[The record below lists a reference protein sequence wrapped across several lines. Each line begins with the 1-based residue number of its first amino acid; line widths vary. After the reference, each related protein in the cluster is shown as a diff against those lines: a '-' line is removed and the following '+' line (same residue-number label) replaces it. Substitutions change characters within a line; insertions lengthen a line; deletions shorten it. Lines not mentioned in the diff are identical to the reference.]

1 MTDQQTA
8 IQRYTTE
15 QEGLED
21 AARDVV
27 RVRDQI
33 DQSGPHGL
41 PGVSREDLQRLLLNA
56 ETRLATAVC
65 ARPAARQAL
74 PDRAHT
80 PLEEPSR

>member
-8 IQRYTTE
+8 MQRYTAE
-15 QEGLED
+15 QAELED

-33 DQSGPHGL
+33 DRHGPHGL

-56 ETRLATAVC
+56 EARLATADV
-65 ARPAARQAL
+65 ALQAARQEL
-74 PDRAHT
+74 PDRAQAH
-80 PLEEPSR
+80 LEGSSR

>member
-56 ETRLATAVC
+56 EARLATADV
-65 ARPAARQAL
+65 ALQAARQEL
-74 PDRAHT
+74 PDRAQAH
-80 PLEEPSR
+80 LEGSSR

>member
-1 MTDQQTA
+1 MTDQQTP

-15 QEGLED
+15 HAELED

-33 DQSGPHGL
+33 DRYGPHGL

-56 ETRLATAVC
+56 EIRLATAGV
-65 ARPAARQAL
+65 ALQAARQVLA
-74 PDRAHT
+74 DRAQAQGS
-80 PLEEPSR
+80 SR